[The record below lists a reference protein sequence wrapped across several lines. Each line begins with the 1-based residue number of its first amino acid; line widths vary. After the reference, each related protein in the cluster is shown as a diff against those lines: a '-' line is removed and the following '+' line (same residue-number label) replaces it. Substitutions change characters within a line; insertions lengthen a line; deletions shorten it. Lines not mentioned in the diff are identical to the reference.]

1 MWQVDPDKG
10 RSSDGLTIKQ
20 REEIRRLRRENSQLR
35 QERETCK
42 SHGLVREPGVKRY
55 PEPVVEPHFHD
66 DSYGYR
72 PGRSAL
78 NAVPGHV
85 LCVDIL

>member
-20 REEIRRLRRENSQLR
+20 REEIRRLR
-35 QERETCK
+35 
-42 SHGLVREPGVKRY
+42 HGLVREPGIKRY
-55 PEPVVEPHFHD
+55 LEPVVEPHFHD